1 MKLRLTPRAESELAE
16 IASYLVVRN
25 PQAARR
31 VEDALQD
38 AFELIAAYPRVGN
51 DLRDGVR
58 RLAIPRYP
66 YLIFYGVNEVD
77 GAADVFAV
85 RHAARQSED

>member
-1 MKLRLTPRAESELAE
+1 MKLRLTPRAESELVE

-31 VEDALQD
+31 VEDALRD
-38 AFELIAAYPRVGN
+38 AFELIAAYPHVGN
-51 DLRDGVR
+51 ELRDGVR
-58 RLAIPRYP
+58 RLALPRYP
-66 YLIFYGVNEVD
+66 YLIFYGVNEADRAV
-77 GAADVFAV
+77 DVFAV